1 MIKRNNWTNQEV
13 IQLIEYCLGL
23 SEKHE
28 KARFEL
34 ELMFEDFDLPTT
46 YPSAAAFD
54 FEQKLIVGVGT
65 KLPR

>member
-13 IQLIEYCLGL
+13 RQLIEYCLGN
-23 SEKHE
+23 KHE
-28 KARFEL
+28 KARFQL
-34 ELMFEDFDLPTT
+34 DMMFEDFDIPTT

>member
-13 IQLIEYCLGL
+13 LQLIEYCLGT
-23 SEKHE
+23 SDKHA

-34 ELMFEDFDLPTT
+34 ELMFEDFDIPAT

-54 FEQKLIVGVGT
+54 FEQKLIVGVGPQ
-65 KLPR
+65 LPR